1 MSVQTNTENVAGG
14 SRTKRSWI
22 WQHFKEEEIE
32 NNGIMIGIIK
42 CQEKNDDGNPCK
54 VFYKNSGSST
64 GNAIYHLRTSHN
76 LTNNEVNKINKVVK
90 INKVSLNIYLFKII

>member
-32 NNGIMIGIIK
+32 NNGIMIGII
-42 CQEKNDDGNPCK
+42 
-54 VFYKNSGSST
+54 
-64 GNAIYHLRTSHN
+64 
-76 LTNNEVNKINKVVK
+76 
-90 INKVSLNIYLFKII
+90 